1 MRLSELCIRRPVMT
15 TLLMASLLLAGFFGY
30 RQLPI
35 AAIPRIE
42 VPTITVSVQ
51 YPGASADTM
60 AVSVAAPLERQFA
73 TIAGISSITSLNT
86 EGSTQVTL
94 EFDLNRNI
102 DAASLDV
109 QSAISQAARLLPEDL
124 PNPPSY
130 RRVNPADA
138 PVIFLALTSDTATS
152 QEMNEFA
159 DKTMSPRLSTLSG
172 VAQVGI
178 RGAQK
183 RAVRIKYDL
192 DALAARNLSPEDIR
206 LAVAAQSTI
215 APVGTIRTAQQLYIL
230 EVKGAEPTADF
241 FKPLV
246 VAWRNGAP
254 VRLQDIAK
262 VEDSVE
268 NDQAQAEF
276 NGQRSIIIAVERQ
289 PDANTVAVTDAVNA
303 AIPEFQRLLPPT
315 VQLHVLSDRSIS
327 IRDAVHDVQ
336 ITLILTATLVIM
348 VILAFLRTWRATFIP
363 ALALPLSI
371 IGTFAGMAMFGFSLD
386 NVSLLALTL
395 ALGFVVD
402 DAIVVLEN
410 IVRYVEQGMKPFD
423 AAIRGASEISFTVIS
438 ITLSLVAVFIPILF
452 MGGIV
457 GRFFFE
463 FAMTISIAIL
473 LSGFISLT
481 LTPMLASRML
491 KAHRA
496 GAAEQ
501 RPGLL
506 SRAFERGYDLMAAAY
521 RVTLDAS
528 LRVPS
533 VMLIVTLGTIVATVW
548 AFGVVKKGFL
558 PTEDTSIIIVR
569 TEAAPD
575 IAFQAMLDR
584 QRIVSERIRTDPDVL
599 YVNSNVQQTSFNPT
613 LNRGS
618 IFVQLKGRNDRL
630 NRATI
635 SDVQNRLRRSLA
647 GIPGIRTFPVPLQ
660 NMRIGSRGG
669 AALYQY
675 TLTSVDQAELYDNAQ
690 RLIERVKAAPG
701 FTDVTSDLTL
711 GARQLRLDVD
721 RDALARYGLSMD
733 VLRSTLYSAFGT
745 RKIATVYTP
754 SNDYAVILE
763 ADKLQTLDPGVLSK
777 VNIRS
782 STGQQV
788 RLDSVATVTL
798 QPGPVSVARQSQL
811 PAVTITFNLAPG
823 YTLGEAVVAMREL
836 ERGVKM
842 PPIITGQFAGTAQ
855 VFESSF
861 RDQPLLIL
869 AAVLTIYIVLGILY
883 ESFIHPITILSGLPS
898 ASLGALLT
906 LHVFDVELT
915 IIAMIGIVLLVGI
928 VKKNAIMM
936 VDFAIE
942 ARARG
947 ATPKDA
953 IREACLLRFRPIM
966 MTTMAALFGTLPIA
980 IGWGAGAELRQPLGL
995 AVVGGLAVSQ
1005 LLTLYITPSVYLFME
1020 RIGAALG
1027 AGRRE
1032 HIPSNEEAPVVPT
1045 RAAAE

>member
-1 MRLSELCIRRPVMT
+1 MRLSEICIRRPVMT

-60 AVSVAAPLERQFA
+60 AVSVAAPLEREFS

-86 EGSTQVTL
+86 AGNTRVTL
-94 EFDLNRNI
+94 EFELNRNI

-109 QSAISQAARLLPEDL
+109 QSAISSAARRLPEDL
-124 PNPPSY
+124 PTPPSY

-138 PVIFLALTSDTATS
+138 PVIFMALTSDTATS

-159 DKTMSPRLSTLSG
+159 DKVMSPRLSTLSG

-192 DALAARNLSPEDIR
+192 DALATRGMSVEDIR

-215 APVGTIRTAQQLYIL
+215 SPVGSIRTQQQLYIL
-230 EVKGAEPTADF
+230 EVKGAEPTAAF

-246 VAWRNGAP
+246 VAWRNGTP
-254 VRLQDIAK
+254 VRLQDIAT

-268 NDQAQAEF
+268 NDEARAEF
-276 NGQRSIIIAVERQ
+276 NGKRSIIVAVERQ

-315 VQLHVLSDRSIS
+315 VELNVLSDRSVS
-327 IRDAVHDVQ
+327 IRDSVHDVQ
-336 ITLILTATLVIM
+336 ITLILTAMLVIM
-348 VILAFLRTWRATFIP
+348 VILAFLRTWRATIIP

-371 IGTFAGMAMFGFSLD
+371 IGTFAGMAMLGFSLD

-410 IVRYVEQGMKPFD
+410 IVRYVEQGMRPFE
-423 AAIRGASEISFTVIS
+423 AAIKGATEISFTVVS

-452 MGGIV
+452 MGGVV

-491 KAHRA
+491 KVH
-496 GAAEQ
+496 
-501 RPGLL
+501 RPGEVERANLL
-506 SRAFERGYDLMAAAY
+506 SRIFEKGYALMAAGY
-521 RVTLDAS
+521 RITLDAS

-533 VMLIVTLGTIVATVW
+533 VMLVVTLATIVATVW

-584 QRIVSERIRTDPDVL
+584 QRIVSERIREDPDVL

-618 IFVQLKGRNDRL
+618 IFVQLKPRGERA

-635 SDVQNRLRRSLA
+635 SEVQARLRRNLS

-660 NMRIGSRGG
+660 NLRIGSRGG
-669 AALYQY
+669 AAAYQY
-675 TLTSVDQAELYDNAQ
+675 TLTSVDQEDLYENAQ
-690 RLIERVKAAPG
+690 QLIERVKAAPG
-701 FTDVTSDLTL
+701 FADVTSDLTL
-711 GARQLRLDVD
+711 GARQLKLDID
-721 RDALARYGLSMD
+721 RDALARYGLTMET
-733 VLRSTLYSAFGT
+733 VRSTLYSAFGT

-763 ADKLQTLDPGVLSK
+763 ADSVQVLDPGVLSK
-777 VNIRS
+777 IFIRGNS
-782 STGQQV
+782 GQQV

-823 YTLGEAVVAMREL
+823 YTLGEAVVAMRDL
-836 ERGVKM
+836 ERDVKM
-842 PPIITGQFAGTAQ
+842 PATITGQFAGTAQ

-869 AAVLTIYIVLGILY
+869 AAILTIYIVLGILY

-898 ASLGALLT
+898 ASLGALLI
-906 LHVFDVELT
+906 LHLFGMELT
-915 IIAMIGIVLLVGI
+915 IIAVIGIILLVGI

-947 ATPKDA
+947 AAPKDA

-966 MTTMAALFGTLPIA
+966 MTTMAALFGTMPIA

-1020 RIGAALG
+1020 RLGSWLG

-1032 HIPSNEEAPVVPT
+1032 HIPSTPEVVEPA
-1045 RAAAE
+1045 RVAAE

>member
-1 MRLSELCIRRPVMT
+1 MRLSEVCIRRPVMT

-42 VPTITVSVQ
+42 VPTITVTVQ

-73 TIAGISSITSLNT
+73 TIAGITSITSLNT

-109 QSAISQAARLLPEDL
+109 QSAISVAAARLPEDL
-124 PNPPSY
+124 PTPPAY

-138 PVIFLALTSDTATS
+138 PIIFLALTSDTAPS
-152 QEMNEFA
+152 QDMNEFA
-159 DKTMSPRLSTLSG
+159 DKVMSPKLSTITG
-172 VAQVGI
+172 VAQI
-178 RGAQK
+178 NIQGAQK

-192 DALAARNLSPEDIR
+192 DALTSRGISVEEIR
-206 LAVAAQSTI
+206 QAVTAVSTV
-215 APVGTIRTAQQLYIL
+215 APVGTIRTQQQLYIL
-230 EVKGAEPTADF
+230 EVKGAEPTAAY
-241 FKPLV
+241 FKPLI
-246 VAWRNGAP
+246 VAWRNGTP
-254 VRLQDIAK
+254 VRLQDIAS

-268 NDQAQAEF
+268 NDQARAEF
-276 NGQRSIIIAVERQ
+276 NGIRSIILSVQRQ
-289 PDANTVAVTDAVNA
+289 PDANTVAVTDAIHK
-303 AIPEFQRLLPPT
+303 AIPEFERLLPPT
-315 VQLHVLSDRSIS
+315 IKLSVLSDRSVS

-336 ITLILTATLVIM
+336 ITLMLTAALVIL

-371 IGTFAGMAMFGFSLD
+371 IGTFAGMAVMGFSLD

-410 IVRYVEQGMKPFD
+410 IVRYVEQGMRPFE
-423 AAIRGASEISFTVIS
+423 AAIRGANEIGFTVIS
-438 ITLSLVAVFIPILF
+438 ITVSLVAVFIPILF

-491 KAHRA
+491 KVHHA
-496 GAAEQ
+496 GEA

-506 SRAFERGYDLMAAAY
+506 SRAFEGGYNLMAAGY

-528 LRVPS
+528 LRVPWL
-533 VMLIVTLGTIVATVW
+533 MLLVVLGTIVATVW
-548 AFGVVKKGFL
+548 AFSVVKKGFL
-558 PTEDTSIIIVR
+558 PMEDTSIIVVR

-575 IAFQAMLDR
+575 IAFEAMLER

-599 YVNSNVQQTSFNPT
+599 YVNSNVQQTFFNPT

-618 IFVQLKGRNDRL
+618 IFVQLKARGERV
-630 NRATI
+630 NRGTI

-647 GIPGIRTFPVPLQ
+647 GIPGIRAFPVPLQ
-660 NMRIGSRGG
+660 NLRIGSRGG

-701 FTDVTSDLTL
+701 FADVTSDLTL
-711 GARQLRLDVD
+711 GARQLKLEID
-721 RDALARYGLSMD
+721 RDALARFGLTMD
-733 VLRSTLYSAFGT
+733 VVRSTLYSAFGT

-763 ADKLQTLDPGVLSK
+763 TDKLRTLDPSVLSK

-782 STGQQV
+782 NTGQQV
-788 RLDSVATVTL
+788 RLDSVATITL

-823 YTLGEAVVAMREL
+823 STLGEAVVAMREL
-836 ERGVKM
+836 EREVKM
-842 PPIITGQFAGTAQ
+842 PASITGQFAGTAQ
-855 VFESSF
+855 VFETSF
-861 RDQPLLIL
+861 RDQPLLIF
-869 AAVLTIYIVLGILY
+869 AAILTIYIVLGILY

-898 ASLGALLT
+898 ASLGALLI
-906 LHVFDVELT
+906 LHLFDVELT
-915 IIAMIGIVLLVGI
+915 IIAVIGIILLVGI

-947 ATPKDA
+947 ASARDA

-1020 RIGAALG
+1020 RLGEKLG

-1032 HIPSNEEAPVVPT
+1032 HIPVVEEPAAERP

>member
-1 MRLSELCIRRPVMT
+1 MI
-15 TLLMASLLLAGFFGY
+15 
-30 RQLPI
+30 
-35 AAIPRIE
+35 
-42 VPTITVSVQ
+42 
-51 YPGASADTM
+51 
-60 AVSVAAPLERQFA
+60 
-73 TIAGISSITSLNT
+73 
-86 EGSTQVTL
+86 
-94 EFDLNRNI
+94 
-102 DAASLDV
+102 
-109 QSAISQAARLLPEDL
+109 
-124 PNPPSY
+124 
-130 RRVNPADA
+130 
-138 PVIFLALTSDTATS
+138 
-152 QEMNEFA
+152 
-159 DKTMSPRLSTLSG
+159 
-172 VAQVGI
+172 
-178 RGAQK
+178 
-183 RAVRIKYDL
+183 
-192 DALAARNLSPEDIR
+192 
-206 LAVAAQSTI
+206 
-215 APVGTIRTAQQLYIL
+215 
-230 EVKGAEPTADF
+230 
-241 FKPLV
+241 
-246 VAWRNGAP
+246 VAWRNGTP
-254 VRLQDIAK
+254 VRLQDIAS

-268 NDQAQAEF
+268 NDQARAEF
-276 NGQRSIIIAVERQ
+276 NGTRSIIVSVQRQ
-289 PDANTVAVTDAVNA
+289 PDANTVAVTDAINR

-315 VQLHVLSDRSIS
+315 VKLSVLSDRSES
-327 IRDAVHDVQ
+327 IRASVHDVQ
-336 ITLILTATLVIM
+336 LTLILTAVLVIL

-410 IVRYVEQGMKPFD
+410 IVRYVEGGMKPFE
-423 AAIRGASEISFTVIS
+423 AAIRGANEIGFTVLS
-438 ITLSLVAVFIPILF
+438 ITISLVAVFIPILF

-473 LSGFISLT
+473 LSGFVSLT

-491 KAHRA
+491 KSHH
-496 GAAEQ
+496 AAEQ
-501 RPGLL
+501 KPGLL
-506 SRAFERGYDLMAAAY
+506 SRAFEGGYELMATAY

-528 LRVPS
+528 LRVPWL
-533 VMLIVTLGTIVATVW
+533 MLIVTLGTIVATVW
-548 AFGVVKKGFL
+548 AFTVVKKGFL

-575 IAFQAMLDR
+575 IAFEAMLER

-618 IFVQLKGRNDRL
+618 IFVQLKARADRL
-630 NRATI
+630 NRGTI
-635 SDVQNRLRRSLA
+635 SDVQNWLRRSLA
-647 GIPGIRTFPVPLQ
+647 GVPGIRAFPVPLQ
-660 NMRIGSRGG
+660 NLRIGSRGG

-675 TLTSVDQAELYDNAQ
+675 TLTSVDQAELYENAQ

-721 RDALARYGLSMD
+721 RDALARFGLTMD
-733 VLRSTLYSAFGT
+733 VVRSTLYSAFGT

-754 SNDYAVILE
+754 ANDYAVILE
-763 ADKLQTLDPGVLSK
+763 TDKLRTLDPSVLSK
-777 VNIRS
+777 INIRS
-782 STGQQV
+782 NTGQQI

-811 PAVTITFNLAPG
+811 PAVTITFNLGPG
-823 YTLGEAVVAMREL
+823 YTLGEAVIAMRDL
-836 ERGVKM
+836 ERDVKM
-842 PPIITGQFAGTAQ
+842 PPTITGQFAGTAQ
-855 VFESSF
+855 VFENSF

-869 AAVLTIYIVLGILY
+869 AAILTIYIVLGILY

-898 ASLGALLT
+898 ASLGALLI
-906 LHVFDVELT
+906 LHLFDVELT
-915 IIAMIGIVLLVGI
+915 IIAVIGIILLVGI

-942 ARARG
+942 ARSRG
-947 ATPKDA
+947 ASAKDA

-980 IGWGAGAELRQPLGL
+980 VGWGAGAELRQPLGL

-1020 RIGAALG
+1020 KVGERLG
-1027 AGRRE
+1027 VGRRE
-1032 HIPSNEEAPVVPT
+1032 HISETVAVPPEEQP

>member
-1 MRLSELCIRRPVMT
+1 MT
-15 TLLMASLLLAGFFGY
+15 TLVMASLLLAGFFGY

-42 VPTITVSVQ
+42 VPTITVTVQ

-73 TIAGISSITSLNT
+73 TIAGITSITSLNT
-86 EGSTQVTL
+86 EGNTQVTL

-109 QSAISQAARLLPEDL
+109 QSAISVAAARLPEDL
-124 PNPPSY
+124 PNPPAY

-138 PVIFLALTSDTATS
+138 PIIFLALTSDTTPS
-152 QEMNEFA
+152 QDMNEFA
-159 DKTMSPRLSTLSG
+159 DKVMSPRLSTITG
-172 VAQVGI
+172 VAQI
-178 RGAQK
+178 NIQGAQK

-192 DALAARNLSPEDIR
+192 DALATRGISVEDIR
-206 LAVAAQSTI
+206 LAVAAQSTVS
-215 APVGTIRTAQQLYIL
+215 PVGSIRTQQQLYIL
-230 EVKGAEPTADF
+230 EVKGAEPTAAF

-254 VRLQDIAK
+254 VRLQDIAS

-268 NDQAQAEF
+268 NDEARAEF
-276 NGQRSIIIAVERQ
+276 NGMRSIILSVQRQ
-289 PDANTVAVTDAVNA
+289 PDANTVAVTDAINSA
-303 AIPEFQRLLPPT
+303 LPEFQRLLPPT
-315 VQLHVLSDRSIS
+315 VKLNVLSDRSIS

-336 ITLILTATLVIM
+336 LTLILTAFLVIL

-410 IVRYVEQGMKPFD
+410 IVRYVEQGMKPFE
-423 AAIRGASEISFTVIS
+423 AAIRGASEIGFTVIS
-438 ITLSLVAVFIPILF
+438 ITISLVAVFIPILF

-491 KAHRA
+491 KVHHVHDAK
-496 GAAEQ
+496 
-501 RPGLL
+501 PGLL
-506 SRAFERGYDLMAAAY
+506 SRGFEKGYELMATGY

-528 LRVPS
+528 LRVPWL
-533 VMLIVTLGTIVATVW
+533 MLIVTLGTIVATVW
-548 AFGVVKKGFL
+548 AFSVVKKGFL

-584 QRIVSERIRTDPDVL
+584 QRIVSERIRADPDVL
-599 YVNSNVQQTSFNPT
+599 YVNSNVQQTSFNAT

-618 IFVQLKGRNDRL
+618 IFVQLKARNERL
-630 NRATI
+630 NRGTI
-635 SDVQNRLRRSLA
+635 SDVQNRLRRNLA

-660 NMRIGSRGG
+660 NLRIGSRGG
-669 AALYQY
+669 AAAYQY
-675 TLTSVDQAELYDNAQ
+675 TLTSVSQAELYDNAQ
-690 RLIERVKAAPG
+690 RLIDRVKAAPG
-701 FTDVTSDLTL
+701 FADVTSDLTL
-711 GARQLRLDVD
+711 GARQLRLDID
-721 RDALARYGLSMD
+721 RDALARFGLTMEG
-733 VLRSTLYSAFGT
+733 VRSTLYSAFGT

-763 ADKLQTLDPGVLSK
+763 ADRLQTLDPSVLSK
-777 VNIRS
+777 INLRNT
-782 STGQQV
+782 TGQQV
-788 RLDSVATVTL
+788 RLDSVATVVL

-811 PAVTITFNLAPG
+811 PAVTITFNLASG
-823 YTLGEAVVAMREL
+823 YTLGEAVIAMREL
-836 ERGVKM
+836 EREVKM
-842 PPIITGQFAGTAQ
+842 PATITGQFAGTAQ
-855 VFESSF
+855 VFENSF
-861 RDQPLLIL
+861 RDQPILIL
-869 AAVLTIYIVLGILY
+869 AAILTIYIVLGILY

-898 ASLGALLT
+898 ASLGALLI
-906 LHVFDVELT
+906 LHLFDVELT
-915 IIAMIGIVLLVGI
+915 IIAVIGIILLVGI

-942 ARARG
+942 ARSRG
-947 ATPKDA
+947 ATPHDA

-1005 LLTLYITPSVYLFME
+1005 FLTLYITPSVYLFME
-1020 RIGAALG
+1020 KLGARLG

-1032 HIPSNEEAPVVPT
+1032 QIPVAPEAPIEQP

>member
-1 MRLSELCIRRPVMT
+1 MRLSEVCIRRPVMT
-15 TLLMASLLLAGFFGY
+15 TLVMASLLLAGFFGY

-42 VPTITVSVQ
+42 VPTITVTVQ

-60 AVSVAAPLERQFA
+60 AVSVAAPLERQFS
-73 TIAGISSITSLNT
+73 TIAGITSITSLNT

-109 QSAISQAARLLPEDL
+109 QSAISVAASRLPEDL
-124 PNPPSY
+124 PNPPAY

-138 PVIFLALTSDTATS
+138 PVIFLALTSDTAPS
-152 QEMNEFA
+152 QDMNEFA
-159 DKTMSPRLSTLSG
+159 DKVMSPRLSMISG
-172 VAQVGI
+172 VAQVSI
-178 RGAQK
+178 RGEQK

-192 DALAARNLSPEDIR
+192 DALATRGISVEDIR
-206 LAVAAQSTI
+206 QAVAAQSTV
-215 APVGTIRTAQQLYIL
+215 APVGSIRTQQQLYIL
-230 EVKGAEPTADF
+230 EVKGAEPTAAF

-254 VRLQDIAK
+254 VRLQDIAN

-268 NDQAQAEF
+268 NDEARAEF
-276 NGQRSIIIAVERQ
+276 NGARSIIVAVQRQ
-289 PDANTVAVTDAVNA
+289 PDANTVAVTDAVHDA
-303 AIPEFQRLLPPT
+303 LPEFQRLLPPT
-315 VQLHVLSDRSIS
+315 VKLNVLSDRSES
-327 IRDAVHDVQ
+327 IRASVHDVQ
-336 ITLILTATLVIM
+336 LTLILTAVLVIL

-423 AAIRGASEISFTVIS
+423 AAIRGATEIGFTVVS
-438 ITLSLVAVFIPILF
+438 ITVSLVAVFIPILF

-491 KAHRA
+491 KARH
-496 GAAEQ
+496 AEEK

-506 SRAFERGYDLMAAAY
+506 SRIFEKGYDLMAAGY

-533 VMLIVTLGTIVATVW
+533 VMLIVTLATVVATVW
-548 AFGVVKKGFL
+548 AFIVVKKGFL

-584 QRIVSERIRTDPDVL
+584 QRMVSERIRADPDVL

-618 IFVQLKGRNDRL
+618 IFVQLKPRAERL
-630 NRATI
+630 NRGTI
-635 SDVQNRLRRSLA
+635 GEVQNRLRRNLA

-660 NMRIGSRGG
+660 NLRIGSRGG

-690 RLIERVKAAPG
+690 RLIERVKTAPG
-701 FTDVTSDLTL
+701 FADVTSDLTL
-711 GARQLRLDVD
+711 GARQLRLDID
-721 RDALARYGLSMD
+721 RDALARFGLAMD
-733 VLRSTLYSAFGT
+733 VVRSTLYSAFGT

-763 ADKLQTLDPGVLSK
+763 TDKLRTLDPSVLSK

-782 STGQQV
+782 NTGQQV

-823 YTLGEAVVAMREL
+823 YTLGEAVTAMRDL
-836 ERGVKM
+836 EREVRM
-842 PPIITGQFAGTAQ
+842 PPTITGQFAGTAQ
-855 VFESSF
+855 VFENSF

-898 ASLGALLT
+898 ASLGALLI
-906 LHVFDVELT
+906 LHLFDVELT
-915 IIAMIGIVLLVGI
+915 IIAVIGIILLVGI

-947 ATPKDA
+947 ATPREA

-980 IGWGAGAELRQPLGL
+980 VGWGAGAELRQPLGL

-1020 RIGAALG
+1020 KLGERLG

-1032 HIPSNEEAPVVPT
+1032 HIPPAPETPVEEP